1 VTKLVLLDPP
11 HAAAGS
17 DSLAPITSARPLAE
31 VRAGALL
38 IRERW
43 QAVFGLPVSG
53 VISSPRMSGFEEP
66 GAAHVLHDDDVIDAG
81 TIVALSDHAPALAR
95 IDRDRAN
102 TWTSNGVTVAT
113 TVVRSAVRDL
123 RHAALIGSSRS
134 GSLETWHLRDSWDI
148 VGHLPA
154 MLATDAQ
161 ILATRT
167 LSPQSPSVDVRVLGD
182 HPVWIAATALIE
194 PFVVLDATQG
204 AIVIEDRAIVRSFS
218 RISGPFVLGRSS
230 QWVGGS
236 GHTVSVG
243 DNCKVHG
250 EVSTTIVCGHAN
262 KGHDGFVGHSYL
274 GRWTN
279 LGAGTVTSNLKNT
292 YGTVSFA
299 GRETGLQFLGS
310 LIGDHA
316 KTGILTRLTT
326 GTRVGVGASVVS
338 DDVVPTVVKPFSF
351 GVRGAQYD
359 RDRFFETAERVMARR
374 SIALSD
380 SMRACLTRVYDELVA
395 PPTAAPAS

>member
-1 VTKLVLLDPP
+1 VTTLVLLDPP
-11 HAAAGS
+11 HADASS
-17 DSLAPITSARPLAE
+17 DPLAPITSARPLAE

-43 QAVFGLPVSG
+43 QAAFGLPVSG
-53 VISSPRMSGFEEP
+53 VISSPRMHGFDEP
-66 GAAHVLHDDDVIDAG
+66 DSAPVLTDDHVVEAG
-81 TIVALSDHAPALAR
+81 TIVARSDHAPALSR
-95 IDRDRAN
+95 IDRDCAD
-102 TWTSNGVTVAT
+102 TWISNGVTVAT
-113 TVVRSAVRDL
+113 TVVRSTVRDL
-123 RHAALIGSSRS
+123 RHTPLIGSSRS
-134 GSLETWHLRDSWDI
+134 ASLETWHLRDSWDI

-154 MLATDAQ
+154 MLSADAQ
-161 ILATRT
+161 LLAMRT
-167 LSPQSPSVDVRVLGD
+167 ASPKAVPADVRVLGD
-182 HPVWIAATALIE
+182 HPVWIADSAIIE

-204 AIVIEDRAIVRSFS
+204 AIVIDDRAIVRSFS
-218 RISGPFVLGRSS
+218 RIAGPFVLGRNS

-310 LIGDHA
+310 VIGDHA

-326 GTRVGVGASVVS
+326 GTRIGVGASVVS

-351 GVRGAQYD
+351 GVRGAQYEQA
-359 RDRFFETAERVMARR
+359 RFFETAERVMARR

-380 SMRACLTRVYDELVA
+380 SMRACLMRVYDELVA
-395 PPTAAPAS
+395 PAAVPSLP